1 MHFILFLSFLTVLST
16 GNALIRLVVVLVPI
30 CKKWLAGSKKQLSF
44 TAGVNLYLIMTK
56 KQTRQLIGNTF
67 LLNKKVLTQINHSFN
82 ASAQPI
88 DGSVE

>member
-56 KQTRQLIGNTF
+56 NRQGN
-67 LLNKKVLTQINHSFN
+67 
-82 ASAQPI
+82 
-88 DGSVE
+88 